1 MFFIFEEKVLA
12 EKDLI
17 FGIQPLLEALR
28 SSREID
34 KVFIQRELSSS
45 PKIQEILQLAKKRNL
60 YVARVPLAKL
70 NKITR
75 KNHQGALA
83 FLSVVNFVALANV
96 IPAVFEAGKNPLIL
110 VLDRITDVRNF
121 GAICRSAE
129 CAGVHAVVIPKKGAV
144 PINQDAM
151 KTSSGALNYLPI
163 CKEDELKRTLLFLKN
178 SGLQLI
184 ACSEKTETSI
194 YDCDYSS
201 PTAIVMGS
209 EEDGIRPELIDL
221 CDQVARIPLLGEVS
235 SLNVSVATGVI
246 VYEAIRQRQK

>member
-1 MFFIFEEKVLA
+1 
-12 EKDLI
+12 
-17 FGIQPLLEALR
+17 
-28 SSREID
+28 
-34 KVFIQRELSSS
+34 
-45 PKIQEILQLAKKRNL
+45 ILQLAKKRNV

-83 FLSVVNFVALANV
+83 FLSVVNFVSLANV

-110 VLDRITDVRNF
+110 VLDRVTDVRNF

-129 CAGVHAVVIPKKGAV
+129 CAGVHAVVIPKKGTV

-151 KTSSGALNYLPI
+151 KTSSGALNFLSI
-163 CKEDELKRTLLFLKN
+163 CKEDELKKTLHFLRE
-178 SGLQLI
+178 SGLHLI
-184 ACSEKTETSI
+184 ACTEKTDTSI
-194 YDCDYSS
+194 YDCDFSS

-209 EEDGIRPELIDL
+209 EEDGIRPELIEI
-221 CDQVARIPLLGEVS
+221 CDQSAKIPLRGQVS

-246 VYEAIRQRQK
+246 IYEAIRQRNID